1 MIRSQWTVQ
10 IRSSPLLIL
19 HFCRH
24 QTPSPLPSLSLSAA
38 LSLPPLLASAHRPF
52 TSLDLPLRAFSGR
65 RRTEMLLRKRPRPPM
80 RRTTSMTE
88 FAAEVEGPLTAD
100 QVGAESQSRHPHLL
114 QKQRNQRRAA
124 EAALWRSGGGGGRRR
139 NFGEFA
145 MVEAAPFLMACG
157 LCKRRLGPGRDTFMY
172 RYFSSAASV
181 ALCLKRSIFLGGV
194 GFLAVLTR
202 KHQDHFVHVHLLLRF
217 CRQQHMNQAE
227 PKEKCSLTSMKDTP
241 PATNGSESSDG
252 GETVAAA

>member
-1 MIRSQWTVQ
+1 
-10 IRSSPLLIL
+10 
-19 HFCRH
+19 
-24 QTPSPLPSLSLSAA
+24 
-38 LSLPPLLASAHRPF
+38 
-52 TSLDLPLRAFSGR
+52 
-65 RRTEMLLRKRPRPPM
+65 MLLRKRPRPPM

-139 NFGEFA
+139 NFGDFA

-181 ALCLKRSIFLGGV
+181 ALCLKRSIFWGAILITPLLDF
-194 GFLAVLTR
+194 GFFSLYLFASFFHRGDIAFCSLE
-202 KHQDHFVHVHLLLRF
+202 

>member
-1 MIRSQWTVQ
+1 
-10 IRSSPLLIL
+10 
-19 HFCRH
+19 
-24 QTPSPLPSLSLSAA
+24 
-38 LSLPPLLASAHRPF
+38 
-52 TSLDLPLRAFSGR
+52 
-65 RRTEMLLRKRPRPPM
+65 MLLRKRPRPPM

-124 EAALWRSGGGGGRRR
+124 EAALWRSGGGGGRRK
-139 NFGEFA
+139 NFGDFA

-172 RYFSSAASV
+172 RGDIAFCS
-181 ALCLKRSIFLGGV
+181 LE
-194 GFLAVLTR
+194 
-202 KHQDHFVHVHLLLRF
+202 